1 MTWSIHAM
9 STHHSD
15 LSFIVIYSISIYI
28 HFEFE
33 LTLNWLERHTSDFS
47 YTLSFEQFHIK
58 LHYLAFP
65 PFTYLP
71 EHALKWI
78 ILHRSV
84 YCCSEKFC
92 ALTRPKCC
100 TISICLRV
108 FSLVHI
114 RSLRHKKRHK
124 ERIRTMYLSN
134 STYVPRIF
142 LGLMALSFI
151 TELLMF

>member
-9 STHHSD
+9 STHHSE

-47 YTLSFEQFHIK
+47 YTLSFEQLHIK

-71 EHALKWI
+71 EYALKWI

-108 FSLVHI
+108 SLLSISDHSDIKRDTKNVSVQCISPIRHMCLEYFSDSWHWVL
-114 RSLRHKKRHK
+114 
-124 ERIRTMYLSN
+124 
-134 STYVPRIF
+134 
-142 LGLMALSFI
+142 
-151 TELLMF
+151 

>member
-9 STHHSD
+9 STHHSE

-33 LTLNWLERHTSDFS
+33 LTLNWLEWHTSDFS

-71 EHALKWI
+71 EYALKWI

-108 FSLVHI
+108 SLLSISDHSDIKRDTKNVSVQCISPIRHMCLEYFSDSWHWVL
-114 RSLRHKKRHK
+114 
-124 ERIRTMYLSN
+124 
-134 STYVPRIF
+134 
-142 LGLMALSFI
+142 
-151 TELLMF
+151 

>member
-1 MTWSIHAM
+1 MLHNIH
-9 STHHSD
+9 
-15 LSFIVIYSISIYI
+15 L
-28 HFEFE
+28 
-33 LTLNWLERHTSDFS
+33 LES
-47 YTLSFEQFHIK
+47 
-58 LHYLAFP
+58 
-65 PFTYLP
+65 
-71 EHALKWI
+71 
-78 ILHRSV
+78 
-84 YCCSEKFC
+84 
-92 ALTRPKCC
+92 
-100 TISICLRV
+100 